1 MATATTESPLGKIVS
16 EPHLLRATLEAV
28 SDGLQMCGVHAPCV
42 GVSSVP
48 QQESGTVTGMIGVHG
63 QVSGFITVSWSE
75 RFAIKAV
82 EGLVGETFEKLSPEV
97 VDGVGEITNIIV
109 GGIKNSLAGTAWAF
123 PNITVPSVIV
133 GNGYQI
139 AYARGLAFLS
149 TTFMHED
156 PGALMPRDRMLQVS
170 ISLLKL

>member
-1 MATATTESPLGKIVS
+1 MATATTESPLGKIVT

-28 SDGLQMCGVHAPCV
+28 SDGLGMCAVQAPCV

-48 QQESGTVTGMIGVHG
+48 PQESGVVTGMIGVHG
-63 QVSGFITVSWSE
+63 NVSGFVTVSWSE

-82 EGLVGETFEKLSPEV
+82 EGLLSEEFGQLNSEV
-97 VDGVGEITNIIV
+97 IDGVGEITNIIV
-109 GGIKNSLAGTAWAF
+109 GGIKSSLAGTGWAF

-133 GNGYQI
+133 GSGYQI
-139 AYARGLAFLS
+139 AYAKGLEFLCVTFLHNDPEAF
-149 TTFMHED
+149 M
-156 PGALMPRDRMLQVS
+156 ARDRLLQVS